1 MYDANKRFLNDVY
14 KSRSPG
20 SEPIWFGKRY
30 RGLRLDQV
38 CERRSFIRWCF
49 DPQRKEGGWVCQFLF
64 SVSTKVSHLLV
75 IKLYRL
81 KDLDLRLKDWRQAHP
96 ERRGPR
102 QRRKAPNI
110 QNPVGEAIGPWDDSL
125 GSADEEDYDRDSFVQ
140 SDSDELEYS
149 SSSDNELMDDDSS
162 DNNFSRDSDESTG
175 SSVEMT
181 PSASHTRKRRRTN
194 VVPLDEESEK
204 AGTSSGKLGRRYRV
218 PYESSDPARKFSKRM
233 Q

>member
-1 MYDANKRFLNDVY
+1 MSVPL
-14 KSRSPG
+14 
-20 SEPIWFGKRY
+20 
-30 RGLRLDQV
+30 LR
-38 CERRSFIRWCF
+38 IH
-49 DPQRKEGGWVCQFLF
+49 
-64 SVSTKVSHLLV
+64 KVSHLLV

-110 QNPVGEAIGPWDDSL
+110 QNSVGEAIGPWDDSL